1 MSIKER
7 PRERKEVQKKKKE
20 DAESINDWL
29 DSVEVTT
36 ETEEKNDIV
45 EIKEEI
51 VEETKVTEAPIQ
63 KEIEKEVQITEKE
76 ETIDIFLVKLPP
88 WVKKPWMYVKP
99 VNEAQ
104 LNSWLDS
111 WKGLVIEYARSYK
124 IHVINLSQLN
134 TKHPFANQ
142 EIDKTLTYDQLQS
155 IVDHMV
161 IEGLAKWIDDTR
173 VSARIY
179 YLTNKQWGN
188 KIMEYMIES
197 GYAAEIMTFFELQQ
211 LKQEWSTLPRTELK
225 DIFEILVMEGRAKWV
240 GDEKD
245 TLSFIL

>member
-76 ETIDIFLVKLPP
+76 ETIDIFLVKLP
-88 WVKKPWMYVKP
+88 
-99 VNEAQ
+99 
-104 LNSWLDS
+104 
-111 WKGLVIEYARSYK
+111 
-124 IHVINLSQLN
+124 
-134 TKHPFANQ
+134 
-142 EIDKTLTYDQLQS
+142 
-155 IVDHMV
+155 
-161 IEGLAKWIDDTR
+161 
-173 VSARIY
+173 
-179 YLTNKQWGN
+179 
-188 KIMEYMIES
+188 
-197 GYAAEIMTFFELQQ
+197 
-211 LKQEWSTLPRTELK
+211 
-225 DIFEILVMEGRAKWV
+225 
-240 GDEKD
+240 
-245 TLSFIL
+245 